1 MPVPPPVITAIF
13 PAKSF
18 MASLTCD
25 LLLLGIASDGERPKS
40 TVWQVHFPALRAKPA
55 GASNCV

>member
-18 MASLTCD
+18 ME
-25 LLLLGIASDGERPKS
+25 IAAPLFSVVVFVSRAGSGE
-40 TVWQVHFPALRAKPA
+40 V
-55 GASNCV
+55 